1 MTTKL
6 VVGLDGHSSGN
17 RAVEYASTLAGLI
30 GADCELLMVYII
42 EWSPY
47 SFQTPEENAERHRR
61 REQEIATANERVI
74 APAVEALTKSGY
86 KARGI
91 VRHGNVA
98 DTLNEVSKEEGAV
111 QIIVARSSENSLSK
125 RIFGSSTA
133 NLVME
138 ASVPVTV
145 VA

>member
-6 VVGLDGHSSGN
+6 VVGLDGHSSGE
-17 RAVEYASTLAGLI
+17 RALDHASKLAGLI
-30 GADCELLMVYII
+30 GACELLVVYVI

-47 SFQTPEENAERHRR
+47 SFQTPEENEKRHRR
-61 REQEIATANERVI
+61 REQEISTAQERVVT
-74 APAVEALTKSGY
+74 PAVDGLVKAGFQ
-86 KARGI
+86 ARGV

-98 DTLNEVSKEEGAV
+98 DILNEVSQAEGAE
-111 QIIVARSSENSLSK
+111 QIIVARSRESSLSK

-145 VA
+145 VG